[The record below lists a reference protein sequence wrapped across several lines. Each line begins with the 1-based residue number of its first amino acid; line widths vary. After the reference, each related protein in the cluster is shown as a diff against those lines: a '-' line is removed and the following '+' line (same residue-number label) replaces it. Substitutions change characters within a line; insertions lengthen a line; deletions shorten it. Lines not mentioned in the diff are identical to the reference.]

1 MDVKRPFRIAVAAV
15 LIAILST
22 FSFSQTRQ
30 SRYDPATQQRSP
42 KAPDVFLDFTLKR
55 INPSDKN
62 YGQCVDEGRAVL
74 LQETVR
80 NGYFWSNLIAL
91 GLLGCLLVIIIFQH
105 RIGVRRAWAAAEI
118 LSQFEQS
125 LQRSNAHVDE
135 ATKRNH
141 GFKDALATL
150 RESTLRSAPL
160 PPDAAEITASSVA
173 KSRSNAARVAGPTP
187 AKTTSAKAAAT
198 ERNAGTAIAVEPEN
212 QMALFKSDAAL
223 IMKVNSLEQQLA
235 RSEEQQ
241 KELRRQLNDAGRK
254 LQAEQE
260 KNRALKGA

>member
-1 MDVKRPFRIAVAAV
+1 MDVNRRFRIAVAAV
-15 LIAILST
+15 LIAMLSP

-30 SRYDPATQQRSP
+30 SSYDPATRQRSP
-42 KAPDVFLDFTLKR
+42 KPPDGFLGFTLKR
-55 INPSDKN
+55 VNPSDKD

-74 LQETVR
+74 LEETVR
-80 NGYFWSNLIAL
+80 NEYFWSNLIAL

-105 RIGVRRAWAAAEI
+105 RIGVRREWAAAEI
-118 LSQFEQS
+118 LAQFEHS
-125 LQRSNAHVDE
+125 LQRSNAQVYE

-150 RESTLRSAPL
+150 RELTLRSVPPL
-160 PPDAAEITASSVA
+160 PDPGEITASSTA
-173 KSRSNAARVAGPTP
+173 RTRTNTARVTAPTTT
-187 AKTTSAKAAAT
+187 KTTSAKTAT
-198 ERNAGTAIAVEPEN
+198 ERNAGTAIAAEPEN
-212 QMALFKSDAAL
+212 QMALFKSDAAV

-241 KELRRQLNDAGRK
+241 KELRRQVNEAGRK

>member
-1 MDVKRPFRIAVAAV
+1 MDVKRPFRIAAAAI
-15 LIAILST
+15 LIAILPP
-22 FSFSQTRQ
+22 FSFSQSHQ
-30 SRYDPATQQRSP
+30 SSYDPAAQQRPSKP
-42 KAPDVFLDFTLKR
+42 QNGFLDFTLKR
-55 INPSDKN
+55 VNPSDKN

-74 LQETVR
+74 FEETLR

-105 RIGVRRAWAAAEI
+105 RIGIRREWAAAEI
-118 LSQFEQS
+118 LAQFERS
-125 LQRSNAHVDE
+125 LQRTNAQVDE
-135 ATKRNH
+135 ASKRNH

-150 RESTLRSAPL
+150 RESTLRSAPPL
-160 PPDAAEITASSVA
+160 PDPREVTSSSAAKTRA
-173 KSRSNAARVAGPTP
+173 NAARVTAPTTT
-187 AKTTSAKAAAT
+187 KTTSAKAAT
-198 ERNAGTAIAVEPEN
+198 ERNAGIAIAVEPEN
-212 QMALFKSDAAL
+212 QMALFKSDATL

-241 KELRRQLNDAGRK
+241 KELRRQLNEAGRK

>member
-1 MDVKRPFRIAVAAV
+1 MDVKRSFRIAAAAV
-15 LIAILST
+15 LIAVLAPFC
-22 FSFSQTRQ
+22 FSPSRQ
-30 SRYDPATQQRSP
+30 SSYDPATQQRSSKP
-42 KAPDVFLDFTLKR
+42 QDGFLDFTLQR

-74 LQETVR
+74 FEETLR

-91 GLLGCLLVIIIFQH
+91 GLLSCLLVIIIFQH
-105 RIGVRRAWAAAEI
+105 RIGVRREWAAAEV
-118 LSQFEQS
+118 LAQFEQS

-160 PPDAAEITASSVA
+160 PLDAADMTASA
-173 KSRSNAARVAGPTP
+173 AIKTRANTARVTAPTIT
-187 AKTTSAKAAAT
+187 KTTSAKAAT
-198 ERNAGTAIAVEPEN
+198 ERNAGTAIALEPEN
-212 QMALFKSDAAL
+212 QMALFKSDATL

-241 KELRRQLNDAGRK
+241 KELRRQLNEAGRK

>member
-1 MDVKRPFRIAVAAV
+1 MGVKRPFRIAAVAV
-15 LIAILST
+15 LIAMLSS

-30 SRYDPATQQRSP
+30 SSYDRATQQRSSKP
-42 KAPDVFLDFTLKR
+42 QDGFLDFTLKR
-55 INPSDKN
+55 VNPSDKN

-74 LQETVR
+74 LEETVR

-105 RIGVRRAWAAAEI
+105 RLGVRRDWAAAEI
-118 LSQFEQS
+118 LAQFEQS
-125 LQRSNAHVDE
+125 LRRSNAQVDE
-135 ATKRNH
+135 ATRRNH

-150 RESTLRSAPL
+150 RESTLRSAPPL
-160 PPDAAEITASSVA
+160 PDPVEITASSAA
-173 KSRSNAARVAGPTP
+173 KTRANAARVTAPTTT
-187 AKTTSAKAAAT
+187 KTTSAKAAT
-198 ERNAGTAIAVEPEN
+198 ERNAGTAIAPEQEN
-212 QMALFKSDAAL
+212 QMALFKSDAAI

-235 RSEEQQ
+235 RSEAQQ
-241 KELRRQLNDAGRK
+241 KELRRQVNEAGRK

>member
-1 MDVKRPFRIAVAAV
+1 MDVKCPFGIAAAAL
-15 LIAILST
+15 LIAILAPV
-22 FSFSQTRQ
+22 SFSQSRQ
-30 SRYDPATQQRSP
+30 SSYDPATQQRSP
-42 KAPDVFLDFTLKR
+42 KPQDSFLDFTLRR

-74 LQETVR
+74 LDETVR
-80 NGYFWSNLIAL
+80 NGYFWSNVVAL

-105 RIGVRRAWAAAEI
+105 RIGIRREWTAAEI
-118 LSQFEQS
+118 LTQFEQS
-125 LQRSNAHVDE
+125 LQRSNAQVDE
-135 ATKRNH
+135 ATKKNH
-141 GFKDALATL
+141 GFKEALATL

-160 PPDAAEITASSVA
+160 PRDPAEITVPAAIKTRTNSARIVASTTA
-173 KSRSNAARVAGPTP
+173 T
-187 AKTTSAKAAAT
+187 TTSAKTAA
-198 ERNAGTAIAVEPEN
+198 ERNTATAIAVEPDS
-212 QMALFKSDAAL
+212 QMVLFKSDAAL

-254 LQAEQE
+254 LEAEQE

>member
-1 MDVKRPFRIAVAAV
+1 MDVNCRFRIAVAAV
-15 LIAILST
+15 LIAMLSP

-30 SRYDPATQQRSP
+30 SSYDPATRQRSP
-42 KAPDVFLDFTLKR
+42 KPPDGFLDFTLKR
-55 INPSDKN
+55 LNPSDKD
-62 YGQCVDEGRAVL
+62 YGQRVDEGRAVL
-74 LQETVR
+74 LEETLR
-80 NGYFWSNLIAL
+80 NEYFWSNLIAL

-105 RIGVRRAWAAAEI
+105 RIGVRREWAAAEI
-118 LSQFEQS
+118 LAQFEHS
-125 LQRSNAHVDE
+125 LQRSNAQVYE

-150 RESTLRSAPL
+150 RELTLRSAPPL
-160 PPDAAEITASSVA
+160 PDPGEITASSTA
-173 KSRSNAARVAGPTP
+173 RTRTNTARVTAPTTT
-187 AKTTSAKAAAT
+187 KTTSAKTAT
-198 ERNAGTAIAVEPEN
+198 ERNAGTAIAAEPEN
-212 QMALFKSDAAL
+212 QMALFKSDAAV

>member
-15 LIAILST
+15 LIAMLSP

-30 SRYDPATQQRSP
+30 SSYDPATRQRFP
-42 KAPDVFLDFTLKR
+42 KPPDGFLGFTLKR
-55 INPSDKN
+55 VNPSDKD

-74 LQETVR
+74 LEETVR
-80 NGYFWSNLIAL
+80 NEYFWSNLIAL

-105 RIGVRRAWAAAEI
+105 RIGVRREWAAAEI
-118 LSQFEQS
+118 LAQFEHS
-125 LQRSNAHVDE
+125 LQRSNAQVYE

-150 RESTLRSAPL
+150 RELTLRSVPPL
-160 PPDAAEITASSVA
+160 PDPGEITASSTA
-173 KSRSNAARVAGPTP
+173 RTRTNTARVIAPTTT
-187 AKTTSAKAAAT
+187 KTTSAKTAT
-198 ERNAGTAIAVEPEN
+198 ERTAIAAEPEN
-212 QMALFKSDAAL
+212 QMPLFKSDAAV

-235 RSEEQQ
+235 RSEAQQ
-241 KELRRQLNDAGRK
+241 KELRRQVNEAGRK

>member
-1 MDVKRPFRIAVAAV
+1 MDVKRPVGIAAAAV
-15 LIAILST
+15 LIAMLSP
-22 FSFSQTRQ
+22 FSFSQMHQ
-30 SRYDPATQQRSP
+30 SSYDPATQQRSP
-42 KAPDVFLDFTLKR
+42 KQPDGFLDFTLKR
-55 INPSDKN
+55 VNPSDKN
-62 YGQCVDEGRAVL
+62 YGQCVDEGRAL
-74 LQETVR
+74 LLDETVR

-91 GLLGCLLVIIIFQH
+91 GLLGCLLAIIIFQH
-105 RIGVRRAWAAAEI
+105 RIGLRREWAAAEI
-118 LSQFEQS
+118 LAQFEQS

-135 ATKRNH
+135 ATERNH

-150 RESTLRSAPL
+150 RESTLRSAPPL
-160 PPDAAEITASSVA
+160 PDPGEITASSA
-173 KSRSNAARVAGPTP
+173 
-187 AKTTSAKAAAT
+187 AKTRANTARSAAPTTAKATSTKATT

-241 KELRRQLNDAGRK
+241 KELRRQLNEAGRK

>member
-15 LIAILST
+15 VIAMLSP

-30 SRYDPATQQRSP
+30 SSYDAATQQRSP
-42 KAPDVFLDFTLKR
+42 KPPDGFLDFTLKR
-55 INPSDKN
+55 VNPSDKN
-62 YGQCVDEGRAVL
+62 YGKCVDEGRAVL
-74 LQETVR
+74 LEETVR

-105 RIGVRRAWAAAEI
+105 RIGIRREWAAAEM
-118 LSQFEQS
+118 LTQFEQS
-125 LQRSNAHVDE
+125 LQRSNAQIEE
-135 ATKRNH
+135 ATRKNH

-150 RESTLRSAPL
+150 RELTLRSAPQ
-160 PPDAAEITASSVA
+160 PSGPGEITAA
-173 KSRSNAARVAGPTP
+173 AAARTRANTTRVAASTI
-187 AKTTSAKAAAT
+187 AKTTSAKVTA
-198 ERNAGTAIAVEPEN
+198 ERNAGTAIAVEPDS
-212 QMALFKSDAAL
+212 QMALFKSDATL

-241 KELRRQLNDAGRK
+241 KELRRQLNEAGRK

-260 KNRALKGA
+260 KNRALKGV

>member
-1 MDVKRPFRIAVAAV
+1 MDVKHSFRIAAVAV
-15 LIAILST
+15 LIVMLSP
-22 FSFSQTRQ
+22 FSFSQTRR
-30 SRYDPATQQRSP
+30 SSYDPATQQRSP
-42 KAPDVFLDFTLKR
+42 KPPDGFLDFTLR
-55 INPSDKN
+55 RVNPSDKN

-74 LQETVR
+74 LEETVR
-80 NGYFWSNLIAL
+80 KGYFWSNLIAL
-91 GLLGCLLVIIIFQH
+91 GLLGCLLAIIIFQH
-105 RIGVRRAWAAAEI
+105 RVGVRCEWAAAEI
-118 LSQFEQS
+118 LAQFEQS
-125 LQRSNAHVDE
+125 LQRSNAQIDE

-150 RESTLRSAPL
+150 RESTLRSASQL
-160 PPDAAEITASSVA
+160 PDPGEITASSAA
-173 KSRSNAARVAGPTP
+173 KTRTNTARVTAPTTTR
-187 AKTTSAKAAAT
+187 TTSAKAAT
-198 ERNAGTAIAVEPEN
+198 ERSAGTAIAVEPES

-241 KELRRQLNDAGRK
+241 RELRRQLNEAGRK

>member
-1 MDVKRPFRIAVAAV
+1 MDVKCPLRIAVAAV
-15 LIAILST
+15 LIVTLSP

-30 SRYDPATQQRSP
+30 SSYDPTAQRRSP
-42 KAPDVFLDFTLKR
+42 KPPDGFLDFTLKR
-55 INPSDKN
+55 VNPSDKN
-62 YGQCVDEGRAVL
+62 YGQCVDEGRAAL
-74 LQETVR
+74 LEETVR

-105 RIGVRRAWAAAEI
+105 RIGVRREWAAAEI
-118 LSQFEQS
+118 LAQFERS

-135 ATKRNH
+135 ASKRNQ

-150 RESTLRSAPL
+150 RESTLRAAPL
-160 PPDAAEITASSVA
+160 LADPGEITASSAA
-173 KSRSNAARVAGPTP
+173 KTRANTARVTAPTTT
-187 AKTTSAKAAAT
+187 KTTSAKAAT
-198 ERNAGTAIAVEPEN
+198 ERNAGTAIAVEPGN
-212 QMALFKSDAAL
+212 QMALFKSDATL

-241 KELRRQLNDAGRK
+241 KELRRQLNEAGRK
-254 LQAEQE
+254 LQAEQD

>member
-1 MDVKRPFRIAVAAV
+1 M
-15 LIAILST
+15 
-22 FSFSQTRQ
+22 
-30 SRYDPATQQRSP
+30 
-42 KAPDVFLDFTLKR
+42 
-55 INPSDKN
+55 
-62 YGQCVDEGRAVL
+62 
-74 LQETVR
+74 R

-105 RIGVRRAWAAAEI
+105 RIGVRREWAAAEI
-118 LSQFEQS
+118 LAQFEQS
-125 LQRSNAHVDE
+125 LQRSNAQIDE

-150 RESTLRSAPL
+150 RESTLRSAPPL
-160 PPDAAEITASSVA
+160 PDPGEITASAVA
-173 KSRSNAARVAGPTP
+173 KTRANTARVTAPTST
-187 AKTTSAKAAAT
+187 KTTSAKAAT

>member
-1 MDVKRPFRIAVAAV
+1 MDVNRRFRIAVAAV
-15 LIAILST
+15 LIAMLSP

-30 SRYDPATQQRSP
+30 SSYDPATQQRSSKP
-42 KAPDVFLDFTLKR
+42 QDGFLDFTLKR
-55 INPSDKN
+55 VNPSDKN

-74 LQETVR
+74 LEETVR

-105 RIGVRRAWAAAEI
+105 RIGVRREWAAAEI
-118 LSQFEQS
+118 LAQFEHS
-125 LQRSNAHVDE
+125 LQRSNAQVYE

-150 RESTLRSAPL
+150 RELTLRSVPPL
-160 PPDAAEITASSVA
+160 PDPGEISASSTA
-173 KSRSNAARVAGPTP
+173 RTRTNTARVTAPTTT
-187 AKTTSAKAAAT
+187 KTTSAKTAT
-198 ERNAGTAIAVEPEN
+198 ERNAGTAIAAEPEN
-212 QMALFKSDAAL
+212 QMALFKSDAAV

>member
-1 MDVKRPFRIAVAAV
+1 MDVKRPFRIAAVAV
-15 LIAILST
+15 LIAMLSP

-30 SRYDPATQQRSP
+30 SSYDPATEQRSSKP
-42 KAPDVFLDFTLKR
+42 QDGFLDFTLKR

-74 LQETVR
+74 FEETLR

-105 RIGVRRAWAAAEI
+105 RVGVRRERAAAEI
-118 LSQFEQS
+118 LAQFEQS
-125 LQRSNAHVDE
+125 LQRSSAQVDE

-141 GFKDALATL
+141 GFKNALATL

-173 KSRSNAARVAGPTP
+173 KTRSNTARVAAPTP
-187 AKTTSAKAAAT
+187 ANAASAKAAT

-241 KELRRQLNDAGRK
+241 KELRRQLNEAGRK

>member
-1 MDVKRPFRIAVAAV
+1 MDVKRPFRIAAAAV
-15 LIAILST
+15 LIAT
-22 FSFSQTRQ
+22 FAPISFSQPRQ
-30 SRYDPATQQRSP
+30 SNYDPATQQRSRNP
-42 KAPDVFLDFTLKR
+42 QDGFLDFTLKR

-74 LQETVR
+74 LEETVR
-80 NGYFWSNLIAL
+80 NRYFWSNLIAL
-91 GLLGCLLVIIIFQH
+91 GLLGCLFVIIIFQH
-105 RIGVRRAWAAAEI
+105 RIGVRREWAAAEI
-118 LSQFEQS
+118 LAQVEQS
-125 LQRSNAHVDE
+125 LQRSYAQVDE

-150 RESTLRSAPL
+150 RESRLRSAPL
-160 PPDAAEITASSVA
+160 LPVAAEITASPVA
-173 KSRSNAARVAGPTP
+173 KTRSDTARIAAPTP
-187 AKTTSAKAAAT
+187 AKTMSAKPAT

-212 QMALFKSDAAL
+212 QMALFKSDAAF

-241 KELRRQLNDAGRK
+241 KQLRRQLNEAGRK

-260 KNRALKGA
+260 KDRALKGA